1 MEIVMGAIVRIDERG
16 RLVVPS
22 EFRNRIE
29 TDYFELHE
37 EEGRLVLT
45 PVPDPLKTLIGR
57 VSRAKPLKDLGEAA
71 EEEAERA
78 VKEEKRH
85 ANSGS

>member
-1 MEIVMGAIVRIDERG
+1 MGSIVKIDERG

-22 EFRNRIE
+22 EFRNKAE
-29 TDYFELHE
+29 TDYFELRE
-37 EEGRLVLT
+37 EEGKLVLT

-57 VSRAKPLKDLGEAA
+57 VSRVKPFRDLDEAA
-71 EEEAERA
+71 DEEAERT
-78 VKEEKRH
+78 VREEKGH

>member
-1 MEIVMGAIVRIDERG
+1 LGAVVKMDERG

-22 EFRNRIE
+22 EFRKKIE
-29 TDYFELHE
+29 SDYFELRE

-45 PVPDPLKTLIGR
+45 PVPDPLRTLIGR
-57 VSRAKPLKDLGEAA
+57 VSRAKPLKDLDEAA

-78 VKEEKRH
+78 VTEEKIH
-85 ANSGS
+85 ADSGS

>member
-1 MEIVMGAIVRIDERG
+1 MEIVMGAIVKVDERG

-57 VSRAKPLKDLGEAA
+57 VSRVKPLKGLDEAA
-71 EEEAERA
+71 EEEAERT
-78 VKEEKRH
+78 VREEKRH
-85 ANSGS
+85 ANPGS

>member
-1 MEIVMGAIVRIDERG
+1 MGAVVKIDERG

-22 EFRNRIE
+22 EFRNKVE
-29 TDYFELHE
+29 TDYFELSE
-37 EEGRLVLT
+37 EEGKLVLT

-57 VSRAKPLKDLGEAA
+57 VSRAKPIRDLDETA
-71 EEEAERA
+71 EEEAEHTIR
-78 VKEEKRH
+78 EEKKH

>member
-1 MEIVMGAIVRIDERG
+1 MGAIVKVDERG

-29 TDYFELHE
+29 TEYFELHE

-57 VSRAKPLKDLGEAA
+57 VSRVKPLKGLAEAA
-71 EEEAERA
+71 EEEAERT
-78 VKEEKRH
+78 VREEKRH
-85 ANSGS
+85 ANPGS

>member
-1 MEIVMGAIVRIDERG
+1 MGAIVKVDERG

-22 EFRNRIE
+22 EFRSKIE

-57 VSRAKPLKDLGEAA
+57 VSRVKPLKDLAEAA
-71 EEEAERA
+71 EEEAERT
-78 VKEEKRH
+78 VREEKRH